1 MHPHVKHMAASF
13 LQGIMLVLLVNETP
27 TPVISFAH
35 HAHALDA
42 SRRCTRD
49 IMASMH
55 AAQFVR
61 EARLRAGLTQR
72 ALASRAGV
80 SQPLV
85 ARIES
90 GRVQPSFE
98 RVLDLVRACGFD
110 LDVRV
115 VPLDEDA
122 WTLAEQG
129 AQLDPD
135 ARLDRLLAGVELAQ
149 EAQGDG

>member
-1 MHPHVKHMAASF
+1 MTA
-13 LQGIMLVLLVNETP
+13 
-27 TPVISFAH
+27 
-35 HAHALDA
+35 
-42 SRRCTRD
+42 
-49 IMASMH
+49 MH

-72 ALASRAGV
+72 VLASRVGV

-90 GRVQPSFE
+90 GKVEPAFE

-110 LDVRV
+110 LEVRV

-135 ARLDRLLAGVELAQ
+135 SRLDRLLAGVELAQ
-149 EAQGDG
+149 EARGDG

>member
-1 MHPHVKHMAASF
+1 
-13 LQGIMLVLLVNETP
+13 
-27 TPVISFAH
+27 
-35 HAHALDA
+35 
-42 SRRCTRD
+42 
-49 IMASMH
+49 MH

-90 GRVQPSFE
+90 GHVEPAFE
-98 RVLDLVRACGFD
+98 RVLELVRACGFD
-110 LDVRV
+110 LEIHV

-135 ARLDRLLAGVELAQ
+135 SRLDRLIAGVELAR
-149 EAQGDG
+149 EAHGDA

>member
-1 MHPHVKHMAASF
+1 MM
-13 LQGIMLVLLVNETP
+13 
-27 TPVISFAH
+27 
-35 HAHALDA
+35 
-42 SRRCTRD
+42 
-49 IMASMH
+49 SMH

-90 GRVQPSFE
+90 GKVQPSFE

-129 AQLDPD
+129 ARFDPD
-135 ARLDRLLAGVELAQ
+135 ARLDRLLAGVELAE

>member
-1 MHPHVKHMAASF
+1 
-13 LQGIMLVLLVNETP
+13 MLP
-27 TPVISFAH
+27 
-35 HAHALDA
+35 
-42 SRRCTRD
+42 
-49 IMASMH
+49 MH

-85 ARIES
+85 ARIET
-90 GRVQPSFE
+90 GQVEPSFE
-98 RVLDLVRACGFD
+98 RLLELVRACGFD
-110 LDVRV
+110 LEIHV

-122 WTLAEQG
+122 WTLVEQG

-135 ARLDRLLAGVELAQ
+135 ARLNRLLAGVELAREGQ
-149 EAQGDG
+149 AEREDA